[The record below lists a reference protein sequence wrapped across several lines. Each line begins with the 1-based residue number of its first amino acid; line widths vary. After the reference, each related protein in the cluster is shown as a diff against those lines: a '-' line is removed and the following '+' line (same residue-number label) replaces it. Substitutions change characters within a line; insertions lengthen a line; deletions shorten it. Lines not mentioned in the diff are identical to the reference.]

1 MAGQEGQMEIT
12 DRQLFDRY
20 VEYKKSTVDKEKIDQ
35 KLIGAFLRRKPHAS
49 KADRRKYKGS
59 KEFREKRQEQ
69 IEWAQAR
76 FSEEK
81 ILGDRLLME
90 EYRKLEEA
98 AAGSRQLLPVKDLL
112 IRVQTGEFHEDLER
126 SADAFAEE
134 IRNEVRKRAQRAMG
148 RYPFR
153 LQWNQPLNEDTI
165 ELFVRDVRYDPLSF
179 TDRMTGVCDINAGWP
194 DPAGRTILSL
204 GFLKKCPTMGR
215 MYRNYPLI
223 RGKINDELRRDR
235 RLTAAALETLSEY
248 TADAVIDGVLSQPRY
263 EELKASYE
271 EKTRIHTNIISAIP
285 KDIIDLYPAT
295 RMMKRRFVLH
305 LGPTNS
311 GKTYEAMQE
320 LRRAGD
326 GLYLAPLRLLAYE
339 QYETMNR
346 DGYKCS
352 MITGEEIRREE
363 GSFFTAST
371 IEMCDFENHYSCAV
385 IDEAQMISDGYRGGA
400 WTNALLGVMAD
411 EVHVCASDN
420 AEAVLKKIIAMCR
433 DTCEVV
439 RHERKTTLTFLK
451 DGIAFPDEI
460 QPHDACIAFSRKM
473 VHGLAAELQ
482 SRQLSCSVIYGA
494 LPYDVRHEEARRF
507 AEGETDVLVA
517 TDAIGMGM
525 NLPIRRVVFCEDT
538 KFDGEERRDL
548 NESEVKQIAGRA
560 GRFGIYDPGYAVCI
574 EPYELRHTFFEDP
587 VPIEKAFLSFPR
599 SLIGIEGRLSAT
611 IGEWQSMR
619 IGDGILLEST
629 DVMQMLAA
637 KAEQL
642 TDDKLLIYEL
652 CTIPFDEDDEDLMLT
667 WEALAADVVD
677 GRELRIPVL
686 LDGAEDGTDLESL
699 EASSRLCDLLYNFDR
714 KFNDGKY
721 NDAIAKI
728 RTTVSKKIM
737 DILSRQK
744 LLGRTCPECGRK
756 MRWDHPYRI
765 CERCFNARR
774 RRRASRRERRE

>member
-1 MAGQEGQMEIT
+1 MEIA
-12 DRQLFDRY
+12 DRELFDRY
-20 VEYKKSTVDKEKIDQ
+20 VEYKKSTVDREKIDQ
-35 KLIGAFLRRKPHAS
+35 KLISGFLRKKPHAS

-59 KEFREKRQEQ
+59 KEFREKKKEL
-69 IEWAQAR
+69 IERAESR
-76 FSEEK
+76 FSAEK
-81 ILGDRLLME
+81 ILRDRLMME
-90 EYRKLEEA
+90 EYRKLEA
-98 AAGSRQLLPVKDLL
+98 AAEGSRQQLPVKELL
-112 IRVQTGEFHEDLER
+112 LRVQTGEFHEDLER
-126 SADAFAEE
+126 SIDVFSEEIAEE
-134 IRNEVRKRAQRAMG
+134 ARRRTQRAM
-148 RYPFR
+148 RRNPFR
-153 LQWNQPLNEDTI
+153 LQWGQPLNEDTV
-165 ELFVRDVRYDPLSF
+165 ELFVRDVKYDPVGF
-179 TDRMTGVCDINAGWP
+179 ADRMAGVSDEYRGWP
-194 DPAGRTILSL
+194 DPAGRTTLSL
-204 GFLKKCPTMGR
+204 RFLKKCSVMAR

-223 RGKINDELRRDR
+223 KGRMGDEVKRDR
-235 RLTAAALETLSEY
+235 RLVAAAFEALSEY
-248 TADAVIDGVLSQPRY
+248 TPDAIINGVLSQPQY
-263 EELKASYE
+263 EKLKASYE

-346 DGYKCS
+346 DGYRCS

-371 IEMCDFENHYSCAV
+371 IEMCDFEHHFSCAV
-385 IDEAQMISDGYRGGA
+385 IDEAQMIADGYRGGA

-420 AEAVLKKIIAMCR
+420 AESVLRKIIAMCR

-439 RHERKTTLTFLK
+439 RHERKTTLKFQK
-451 DGIAFPDEI
+451 HGILFPDEI

-574 EPYELRHTFFEDP
+574 EPYDLRHVFFEDP
-587 VPIEKAFLSFPR
+587 VPIRQAYLSFPR

-629 DVMQMLAA
+629 EVMQMLAA

-642 TDDKLLIYEL
+642 TDDKLLIYDL

-667 WEALAADVVD
+667 WEALAGDVVFQ
-677 GRELRIPVL
+677 RELRIL
-686 LDGAEDGTDLESL
+686 EFLSGAEDSTDLESL
-699 EASSRLCDLLYNFDR
+699 EASSRMCDLLYNFDR
-714 KFNDGKY
+714 KFNDGRH
-721 NDAIAKI
+721 NDEIAKV

-765 CERCFNARR
+765 CDKCFNARR
-774 RRRASRRERRE
+774 RRRESRRGKREQ